1 VRDEGV
7 AVRALLVAAAGGHG
21 LLLRGPAG
29 SGKTMLAHRLP
40 SILPALAPE
49 QALDAARAAAR
60 AGHTLDGVA
69 LHPPFRSPH
78 PAATAAALLGSRR
91 GGAGELA
98 LAHHGVLLLDELG
111 EFSAGALEA
120 VRRAL
125 DERTVPAA
133 GSPDG
138 VLPARFQLLA
148 TARPCACGAE
158 DGCSCTAPEL
168 RRRERRLAPLLA
180 RVELTAELGSGATAS
195 RPRDSARALALV
207 LGARRRQAARTGN
220 VLNADLEGA
229 TLARTAAPD
238 SAAARALRAFAARDR
253 DPVLRVARTLADLAG
268 SAAVRDSHVREA
280 ATLYPC

>member
-1 VRDEGV
+1 LSEPPAR
-7 AVRALLVAAAGGHG
+7 AV
-21 LLLRGPAG
+21 
-29 SGKTMLAHRLP
+29 
-40 SILPALAPE
+40 E
-49 QALDAARAAAR
+49 AARVAAR
-60 AGHTLDGVA
+60 AGHATGGVA
-69 LHPPFRSPH
+69 LEPPFRSPH

-91 GGAGELA
+91 NGAGDLA

-111 EFSAGALEA
+111 DFSAGALEA

-148 TARPCACGAE
+148 TARPCACGSE

-168 RRRERRLAPLLA
+168 RRRERQLAPLLA
-180 RVELTAELGSGATAS
+180 RVELTADLGSGEAAS

-207 LGARRRQAARTGN
+207 LAARRRQAARTGN

-238 SAAARALRAFAARDR
+238 AAAARALRALPARERDR
-253 DPVLRVARTLADLAG
+253 ALRLARTLADLAG
-268 SAAVRDSHVREA
+268 SPHVRDSHVREA
-280 ATLYPC
+280 ATLHAR